1 MNIWIIYPNGDIPGE
16 GLRMGRS
23 QMIADSLVTAGH
35 EVTWWVSAFNHNTK
49 TFRSTEDIVVS
60 PKFTIRPVKTNGY
73 NRNISFQRIKS
84 ENEYSKQ
91 IYINANKYKSPN
103 IIIMSDPALF
113 RSKLIVKM
121 VKEKKALLVLDVID
135 LWPELFHIILPK
147 YLSKIGN
154 LIFAPLYFRRKKLF
168 QKADAII
175 AVSESYLDLVKKI
188 VPNLSKDYMKSVY
201 YGVNLTK
208 FRSDQARS
216 SGLPLPLQNITRN
229 KGELFAIY
237 ASSLGSNYDL
247 KTLLQAVKLIEK
259 RKINLKVLIAGIG
272 PLKDYIIS
280 FIKENNLKQVIYIG
294 NPDSS
299 TMSSIFSYCDIG
311 LSMYVKGSTV
321 AMPIKAYNYFCA
333 GLPIVNSLKGDL
345 SNLLINHN
353 AGLNFEPEN
362 VISLVEVLKELVSS
376 PSKLEKMAKNSY
388 NLASLFDEKIQYKKV
403 LDIVDE
409 LVLNK
414 K

>member
-23 QMIADSLVTAGH
+23 QMIAEALVPAGH
-35 EVTWWVSAFNHNTK
+35 EVTWWVSTFNHNTK
-49 TFRSTEDIVVS
+49 TFRSKEDIVVS
-60 PKFTIRPVKTNGY
+60 PKFTIRPVQTNGY
-73 NRNISFQRIKS
+73 KRNISFQRIQS

-91 IYINANKYKSPN
+91 IYLNAHKYKSPD

-113 RSKLIVKM
+113 RSKLIVKL

-135 LWPELFHIILPK
+135 LWPELFHIIFPK
-147 YLSKIGN
+147 FLSKIGN
-154 LIFAPLYFRRKKLF
+154 LIFAPLYFRRKNLF
-168 QKADAII
+168 RKADAII
-175 AVSESYLDLVKKI
+175 AVSESYLDLAKKI
-188 VPNLSKDYMKSVY
+188 VPNLSMEFMKSVY
-201 YGVNLTK
+201 YGVNLAK
-208 FRSDQARS
+208 FRSVEERS
-216 SGLPLPLQNITRN
+216 SVLPLPLQNITRN
-229 KGELFAIY
+229 KGELLAIY

-247 KTLLQAVKLIEK
+247 KTLLEAVKLLEK

-321 AMPIKAYNYFCA
+321 AMPIKAFNYFCA

-345 SNLLINHN
+345 SDILLKHN
-353 AGLNFEPEN
+353 AGLNFEAEN
-362 VISLVEVLKELVSS
+362 VRSLVEVLQVLVSS
-376 PSKLEKMAKNSY
+376 PSKLETMAKNSY

-403 LDIVDE
+403 LDMVE
-409 LVLNK
+409 KLAVK
-414 K
+414 

>member
-23 QMIADSLVTAGH
+23 QMIAEALVPAGH
-35 EVTWWVSAFNHNTK
+35 EVTWWVSTFNHNTK
-49 TFRSTEDIVVS
+49 TFRSKEDIVVS
-60 PKFTIRPVKTNGY
+60 PKFTIRPVQTNGY
-73 NRNISFQRIKS
+73 KRNISFQRIQS

-91 IYINANKYKSPN
+91 IYLNAHKYKSPD

-113 RSKLIVKM
+113 RSKPIIKL

-135 LWPELFHIILPK
+135 LWPELFHIIFPK
-147 YLSKIGN
+147 FLSKIGN
-154 LIFAPLYFRRKKLF
+154 LIFAPLYFHRKNLF
-168 QKADAII
+168 RKADAII
-175 AVSESYLDLVKKI
+175 AVSESYLDLAKKI
-188 VPNLSKDYMKSVY
+188 APNLSMEYMKSVY
-201 YGVNLTK
+201 YGINLAK
-208 FRSDQARS
+208 FRSVEERS
-216 SGLPLPLQNITRN
+216 SVLPFPLQNITRT
-229 KGELFAIY
+229 KGELLAIY

-247 KTLLQAVKLIEK
+247 KTLLEAVKLLEK

-321 AMPIKAYNYFCA
+321 AMPIKAFNYFCA

-345 SNLLINHN
+345 SDILLKHN
-353 AGLNFEPEN
+353 AGSNFEPEN
-362 VISLVEVLKELVSS
+362 ARSLVEVLQGLINS
-376 PSKLEKMAKNSY
+376 PSKLETMAKNSY

-403 LDIVDE
+403 LDMVE
-409 LVLNK
+409 KLAVK
-414 K
+414 

>member
-23 QMIADSLVTAGH
+23 QMIAEALVPAGH

-49 TFRSTEDIVVS
+49 TFRSKDDIVIS
-60 PKFTIRPVKTNGY
+60 PKFTIRPVQTNGY
-73 NRNISFQRIKS
+73 KRNISFQRIQS

-91 IYINANKYKSPN
+91 IYLNAHKYKSPD

-113 RSKLIVKM
+113 RSKPIIKLI
-121 VKEKKALLVLDVID
+121 KEKKALLVLDVID
-135 LWPELFHIILPK
+135 LWPELFHIIFPK
-147 YLSKIGN
+147 FLSKIGN
-154 LIFAPLYFRRKKLF
+154 LIFAPLYFHRKNLF
-168 QKADAII
+168 RKADAII
-175 AVSESYLDLVKKI
+175 AVSESYLDLAKKI
-188 VPNLSKDYMKSVY
+188 VPNLSMEFMKSVY
-201 YGVNLTK
+201 YGVNLAK
-208 FRSDQARS
+208 FRSVEERS
-216 SGLPLPLQNITRN
+216 SVLPLPLQNITRT
-229 KGELFAIY
+229 KGELVAIY

-247 KTLLQAVKLIEK
+247 KTLLEAVKLLEK

-321 AMPIKAYNYFCA
+321 AMPIKAFNYFCA

-345 SNLLINHN
+345 SDILLKHN
-353 AGLNFEPEN
+353 AGSNFEPEN
-362 VISLVEVLKELVSS
+362 ARSLVEVLQGLINS
-376 PSKLEKMAKNSY
+376 PSKLETMAKNSY

-403 LDIVDE
+403 LDMVE
-409 LVLNK
+409 KLAVK
-414 K
+414 